1 MVNVG
6 HGKSTLGRVGGGLE
20 LINHPQEEQDIMC
33 GGGSG
38 YSVLWSLKGRGVFP
52 HTIKGGVE
60 VLGRCHTKEG
70 VITRGGDPSESIKRI
85 CRRKVAHGAIGGLNV
100 LRD

>member
-1 MVNVG
+1 MEFKG
-6 HGKSTLGRVGGGLE
+6 GR
-20 LINHPQEEQDIMC
+20 D
-33 GGGSG
+33 
-38 YSVLWSLKGRGVFP
+38 FP

-100 LRD
+100 LRDCCEEMGWKMAGGSYGGGQAVRGLVFPFKLGRKDGDQDL